1 MTDSRAMNT
10 APSITRLTDY
20 ESFPFTIDSVDL
32 TFELDPTQTRV
43 TQLSKVRRTVLA
55 TNGLELNGKDL
66 KRISIKIDGVEVEA
80 GQAYFWCACGK
91 SANQPFCDGSH
102 RGSEFS
108 PVKYVAD
115 ADREVYFCGCK
126 STGNQPLCD
135 GSHKR

>member
-55 TNGLELNGKDL
+55 TMAKISNGSQL
-66 KRISIKIDGVEVEA
+66 
-80 GQAYFWCACGK
+80 
-91 SANQPFCDGSH
+91 
-102 RGSEFS
+102 
-108 PVKYVAD
+108 
-115 ADREVYFCGCK
+115 K
-126 STGNQPLCD
+126 STV
-135 GSHKR
+135 